1 MSESLVTTQF
11 NDELNWLVW
20 CATRSTHTG
29 SGQSTHEVAFCD
41 NLRPLVKDI
50 PTYGLILADKQ
61 DDLGQCQLPGKTD
74 PL

>member
-11 NDELNWLVW
+11 NDDQLACLV
-20 CATRSTHTG
+20 CEAFHTG

-41 NLRPLVKDI
+41 NLRQLGKDI
-50 PTYGLILADKQ
+50 PANGLILADKQ
-61 DDLGQCQLPGKTD
+61 DDLGQRQLPGKIN